1 MEFKKSAT
9 IERMLANF
17 NRYNRKEINREL
29 KARTKKIIK
38 GDWKG
43 ILPGYQ
49 DSEKDDLESLVG
61 LMHHTCEHHKKRE
74 GGFSS
79 N

>member
-17 NRYNRKEINREL
+17 NRYNRKEINKEL
-29 KARTKKIIK
+29 KLRSKKIIK
-38 GDWKG
+38 GDYKG
-43 ILPGYQ
+43 MLPGY
-49 DSEKDDLESLVG
+49 DKDEDEFESV
-61 LMHHTCEHHKKRE
+61 
-74 GGFSS
+74 

>member
-29 KARTKKIIK
+29 KLRSKKIIK
-38 GDWKG
+38 GDYKG
-43 ILPGYQ
+43 MLPGYDHSEEDN
-49 DSEKDDLESLVG
+49 DSVV
-61 LMHHTCEHHKKRE
+61 
-74 GGFSS
+74 
-79 N
+79 